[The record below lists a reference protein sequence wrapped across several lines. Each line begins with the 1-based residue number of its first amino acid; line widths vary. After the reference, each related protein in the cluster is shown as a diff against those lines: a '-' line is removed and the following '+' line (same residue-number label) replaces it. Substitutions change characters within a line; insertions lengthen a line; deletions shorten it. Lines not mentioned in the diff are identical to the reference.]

1 MVTHTSQMQLGIS
14 FKLFDCDALP
24 KTLST
29 FLLYGITELT
39 GVSSKVAIIGNLLFL
54 ISYDDGLSK
63 QSV

>member
-1 MVTHTSQMQLGIS
+1 MQLGIS
-14 FKLFDCDALP
+14 FKLFDRDALP